1 MVGDALIH
9 GCVYTAAR
17 VNGGYDFKP
26 QIELIKEKADSLGLN
41 ISQLEAKAG
50 IANGTIGGWKN
61 SKPYAETLAKVA
73 KVLGCTIDELMLPA
87 AG

>member
-1 MVGDALIH
+1 MV
-9 GCVYTAAR
+9 
-17 VNGGYDFKP
+17 N
-26 QIELIKEKADSLGLN
+26 IELIKEKADLLGLN